1 MPNTHFTFKQFT
13 IHQDQTAMKVITDAC
28 ILGAYTDVQRVKNIL
43 DIGTDTGLLSL
54 MLAQRSHAKID
65 AIEIDEGTYNQAVV
79 NVNESIFKDKI
90 RIFNVTI
97 QSYIPPSGVRGL
109 GLRVHQKV
117 WGNLIHI
124 LS

>member
-43 DIGTDTGLLSL
+43 YIGTDTGLLSL

-109 GLRVHQKV
+109 QCC
-117 WGNLIHI
+117 
-124 LS
+124 